1 MLVEPV
7 FSLNKLP
14 PRLLFSVM
22 GRVSPP
28 KKLPKP
34 PPPELLPP
42 RLFKADP
49 INLPTSPERTLDK
62 PEKNPS
68 NEEDP
73 LDDDGRLVVGRVN
86 DDPPKVVSPSP
97 KRLP

>member
-1 MLVEPV
+1 MLVDPV

-14 PRLLFSVM
+14 RFLFSVI

-28 KKLPKP
+28 KRLPKP
-34 PPPELLPP
+34 PPPELPP
-42 RLFKADP
+42 RLLKAEP
-49 INLPTSPERTLDK
+49 INFPMSPERTFDN

-73 LDDDGRLVVGRVN
+73 LDDDDGRLVVGRVN
-86 DDPPKVVSPSP
+86 DDPPKVVSSP
-97 KRLP
+97 WRLP

>member
-1 MLVEPV
+1 M

-14 PRLLFSVM
+14 PRLLVSV
-22 GRVSPP
+22 GPP

-34 PPPELLPP
+34 PPPELPP
-42 RLFKADP
+42 RLLNAEP

-68 NEEDP
+68 NDEDDP
-73 LDDDGRLVVGRVN
+73 LDDDGRFVVGRVN
-86 DDPPKVVSPSP
+86 DDPPKVVSSP